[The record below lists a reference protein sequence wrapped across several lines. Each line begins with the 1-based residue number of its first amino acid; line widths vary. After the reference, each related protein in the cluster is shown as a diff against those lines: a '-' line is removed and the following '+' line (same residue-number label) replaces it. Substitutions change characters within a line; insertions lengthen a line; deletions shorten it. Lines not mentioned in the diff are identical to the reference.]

1 MAATR
6 MLQLFKCDATG
17 ARLMILRIAII
28 SLCLLDAAVWL
39 LAADVYATPSSD
51 TNTVDYLM
59 VMIISLMFLFSGAPA
74 FVIAVRGR
82 SLNIALALA
91 LAFPAAFALLF
102 VMPASW

>member
-1 MAATR
+1 

-17 ARLMILRIAII
+17 AQLMILRIAII